1 MESIYSI
8 QIERHVLGG
17 LIKNP
22 KLFAD
27 IERYISEKDFI
38 NEVHQTIFCVLR
50 NTIIKNESVDTVI
63 IAEKIKNI
71 GISFK
76 DDINI
81 YDYLESIS
89 FTSINIKG
97 LTEAAQ
103 ELAKLT
109 VRRNLYHKCDDI
121 KKFLKENGERNIDE
135 IVSEVD
141 TLYGDELK
149 EIETTEKEPELLL
162 NDIEALVEERGEN
175 PSDESGFATP
185 YPEFNRLYGGLRPG
199 NLYAVVARPGQGK
212 STFIADICRKIA
224 EKGEVKALLLD
235 TEMDT
240 IDVKFR
246 IASALSGVSLWH
258 LETGNWRRN
267 SDLVKK
273 VRSAFKKIENCE
285 FYHYPVGN
293 KNIDQ
298 LCSFVRRWAMTHVGR
313 GNSFVLGYDY
323 IKLTGE
329 RVGNNWAEY
338 QAIGDKV
345 DKLKKLAEELNC
357 PIITAIQANRSGE
370 NFNRRGNTII
380 DDSSAIAQSDRLQW
394 FASFVGIFRRK
405 TVDELTSDGEEFGT
419 HKLITLKTRFQGKDA
434 AGHHDLV
441 RRVDENGNVRFENNF
456 LNFTVRNFNV
466 EESGSAADISARERM
481 QYDLEDESNQDGDVI

>member
-50 NTIIKNESVDTVI
+50 STIIKNESVDTVI
-63 IAEKIKNI
+63 VAEKIKNI

-76 DDINI
+76 DDVNI

-89 FTSINIKG
+89 FTSINVKG
-97 LTEAAQ
+97 LMEAAQ

-109 VRRNLYHKCDDI
+109 VRRNVYHKCDEI
-121 KKFLKENGERNIDE
+121 KKYLKENGEKEIDE

-149 EIETTEKEPELLL
+149 EIETTEQEPELLL

-175 PSDESGFATP
+175 PCDESGFSTP

-212 STFIADICRKIA
+212 STFIADLCRKIA

-235 TEMDT
+235 TE
-240 IDVKFR
+240 
-246 IASALSGVSLWH
+246 
-258 LETGNWRRN
+258 N
-267 SDLVKK
+267 
-273 VRSAFKKIENCE
+273 
-285 FYHYPVGN
+285 
-293 KNIDQ
+293 
-298 LCSFVRRWAMTHVGR
+298 
-313 GNSFVLGYDY
+313 GY
-323 IKLTGE
+323 T
-329 RVGNNWAEY
+329 
-338 QAIGDKV
+338 
-345 DKLKKLAEELNC
+345 
-357 PIITAIQANRSGE
+357 
-370 NFNRRGNTII
+370 
-380 DDSSAIAQSDRLQW
+380 
-394 FASFVGIFRRK
+394 RRK
-405 TVDELTSDGEEFGT
+405 
-419 HKLITLKTRFQGKDA
+419 I
-434 AGHHDLV
+434 
-441 RRVDENGNVRFENNF
+441 
-456 LNFTVRNFNV
+456 
-466 EESGSAADISARERM
+466 
-481 QYDLEDESNQDGDVI
+481 